1 MKLRPLFWKIY
12 PFYILIIIISLIL
25 TSILALREMRRIY
38 LNEVTIALENQA
50 LLIKD
55 FIGPVM
61 TDSMS
66 INLDQRCKQLGQS
79 TKIRITIVNAD
90 GTVLGDSNEDPATME
105 NHGGRPEI
113 RSAYDGQTG
122 VSTRYSSTLRT
133 SMMYVAIP
141 VSIEGE
147 LVGVVRTSMPIS
159 AINDDLE
166 SFYGNVIIGGLIIMV
181 IAALV
186 GSLIFRRFTRP
197 IRELQKGAEQFARG
211 ELMSKLPV
219 ADTEEIAALA
229 LSMNRMAEQ
238 LDNRIRTIIE
248 QRNEREAILSSMSE
262 GVLAIDNQEKI
273 VSFNRAAADF
283 LNLDIKASTGK
294 PIREVARI
302 ADLHELIELTSGS
315 NERVEMEII
324 LPGQN
329 PRYLQAHGSVLSD
342 ASGNGIGILLVFNDI
357 TRIKKLENIR
367 REFVANVSHEL
378 KTPITSIIGSA
389 ETLVDDEAGKTEN
402 SKKFLSMI
410 IKNADR
416 LNSLVDD
423 LLSLARLE
431 SETDMAG
438 VKLTAC
444 NIAAIMESAIEACH
458 HISSSKG
465 IKTAFSVDK
474 TVIAKVN
481 RIHLEQAV
489 INLIDNAV
497 KYSESGTTISISA
510 GIINNELVISVE
522 DHGCGIES
530 RHLPHLFERF
540 YRVDK
545 GRSRE
550 IGGTGLGLAIVK
562 HVALAHNGRVS
573 VDSIPGKGS
582 IFRIHLPL

>member
-219 ADTEEIAALA
+219 
-229 LSMNRMAEQ
+229 
-238 LDNRIRTIIE
+238 
-248 QRNEREAILSSMSE
+248 
-262 GVLAIDNQEKI
+262 
-273 VSFNRAAADF
+273 RA
-283 LNLDIKASTGK
+283 
-294 PIREVARI
+294 
-302 ADLHELIELTSGS
+302 
-315 NERVEMEII
+315 
-324 LPGQN
+324 
-329 PRYLQAHGSVLSD
+329 
-342 ASGNGIGILLVFNDI
+342 
-357 TRIKKLENIR
+357 
-367 REFVANVSHEL
+367 
-378 KTPITSIIGSA
+378 
-389 ETLVDDEAGKTEN
+389 
-402 SKKFLSMI
+402 
-410 IKNADR
+410 
-416 LNSLVDD
+416 
-423 LLSLARLE
+423 
-431 SETDMAG
+431 
-438 VKLTAC
+438 
-444 NIAAIMESAIEACH
+444 
-458 HISSSKG
+458 
-465 IKTAFSVDK
+465 
-474 TVIAKVN
+474 
-481 RIHLEQAV
+481 
-489 INLIDNAV
+489 
-497 KYSESGTTISISA
+497 
-510 GIINNELVISVE
+510 
-522 DHGCGIES
+522 
-530 RHLPHLFERF
+530 
-540 YRVDK
+540 
-545 GRSRE
+545 GRSITARWFC
-550 IGGTGLGLAIVK
+550 T
-562 HVALAHNGRVS
+562 
-573 VDSIPGKGS
+573 
-582 IFRIHLPL
+582 PLV